1 MIQSILITTD
11 AVDEAALARARQISG
26 RAGAVVTFQGIV
38 RDKEGGNQIT
48 GIEYEA
54 FRDMA
59 EHQFRKILREV
70 EQRWPVE
77 AVRLIHRIGLVPAGI
92 ASLWVEVTAAHRA
105 EAFEACEYLID
116 QMKVRVPIWKHP
128 QQNP

>member
-1 MIQSILITTD
+1 MVQNISITKDPI
-11 AVDEAALARARQISG
+11 DECALASARKVSG
-26 RAGAVVTFQGIV
+26 SAGGLVSFQGVV
-38 RDKEGGNQIT
+38 RDKEGGDKIA

-54 FRDMA
+54 FQEMA

-70 EQRWPVE
+70 EQRWPIESVSI
-77 AVRLIHRIGLVPAGI
+77 VHRIGFVPAGVP
-92 ASLWVEVTAAHRA
+92 SLWVEVAAAHRR

-128 QQNP
+128 RRS